1 MKSIIH
7 TLLPA
12 FLSVLLCGCHSST
25 QTKTYADSIYTPA
38 HASGFSILR
47 ADNDSSVII
56 EVYNPWQGAAGVT
69 ERLLIDRSG
78 GRLDLPDVT
87 ARITGSARRVVV
99 MSSTAVAMLDAIDKS
114 SYIVGVSGLRFISTQ
129 SVIGRGEAI
138 KDVGYDGNIDYETL
152 IALKP
157 DIVIVYGVGGPST
170 MKQKLN
176 EAGIPIFYLADYLE
190 QSPLGKAEWMIA
202 LGEIVGERAAAQ
214 QRFNEIVPKYE
225 AVKQLAANS
234 ARRQPLVMLN
244 TPYGDSWFMPGHG
257 SYQVKLIED
266 AGGKYIYDDAP
277 ADASTVAVDMESAYL
292 MTAKAD
298 VWINV
303 GDFAGINAL
312 TSALPKMAGTPVVK
326 RGDVYSNT
334 ARTTPCGGN
343 DYYESAIVNPHLVL
357 RDLVKIFHPEAVA
370 EEFTYYRQLK

>member
-38 HASGFSILR
+38 HAFGFSILR

-99 MSSTAVAMLDAIDKS
+99 MSSTAVAMLDAIGKS

-129 SVIGRGEAI
+129 SVAGRGEAI

-234 ARRQPLVMLN
+234 ACRQPLVMLN

-298 VWINV
+298 MWINV

-312 TSALPKMAGTPVVK
+312 TNALPKMAGTPVVK

-334 ARTTPCGGN
+334 ARSTPDGGN